1 MPIFDEDSIK
11 KAIQSSLESDI
22 TIPAD
27 HRAALV
33 TLINNDKA
41 EIALAY
47 KVNNN
52 WSVDLLAQHDW
63 TGGNQVGLISKLT
76 W

>member
-1 MPIFDEDSIK
+1 MDKLIYGKSNLK
-11 KAIQSSLESDI
+11 RVVGLE
-22 TIPAD
+22 
-27 HRAALV
+27 
-33 TLINNDKA
+33 INNDKA

-47 KVNNN
+47 KVNNS